1 MAGIFWFEGGKLTKE
16 FAYALVLVLAGS
28 ALAQDEGG
36 LIKENICY
44 TESIEAERGTSFA
57 VRVYVSNLDTLAGM
71 QVPIYYRSGEA
82 DLSCDSVTFHGSRC
96 ESFSMNFSRIEPEEK
111 IVFFALLNISD
122 PEKGVAALY
131 PGDGPVARLWFTAPE
146 SNSPGRVI
154 LESGP
159 DAYLPHDRINYGYL
173 FWNPA
178 AVQVKC
184 SYRPGI
190 ITLK

>member
-1 MAGIFWFEGGKLTKE
+1 MTKE
-16 FAYALVLVLAGS
+16 FAYTLVLALAGS
-28 ALAQDEGG
+28 ALPQDEHGAV
-36 LIKENICY
+36 KENICY
-44 TESIEAERGTSFA
+44 TESVEAERGTSFA
-57 VRVYVSNLDTLAGM
+57 VTVYVSNLDTLAGM
-71 QVPIYYRSGEA
+71 QVPIYYRSDEV
-82 DLSCDSVTFHGSRC
+82 DLSCDSVTFGGSRC

-111 IVFFALLNISD
+111 IVFFALLDMSD
-122 PEKGVAALY
+122 LEKRELALY

-146 SNSPGRVI
+146 SNNPGRVT